1 MPGVWF
7 LWSEKKK
14 YYIITF
20 QKEKE
25 NTFTLLII
33 LILKSLQ
40 KEHRVFTLRKCIRLD
55 LHTAGVSKN
64 SQKYATNKSVEFW
77 PFGPQNIKNRVFR
90 FELFSDHLP
99 LCQSAEIRCWDGPL
113 APENGSYIALPFGTV
128 LYTVFCPQKVDKTTL

>member
-1 MPGVWF
+1 MRLSVQGVKSLVSHF
-7 LWSEKKK
+7 ACLCQECDFYKVKKK

-64 SQKYATNKSVEFW
+64 SQKYATNKSVEF
-77 PFGPQNIKNRVFR
+77 
-90 FELFSDHLP
+90 
-99 LCQSAEIRCWDGPL
+99 
-113 APENGSYIALPFGTV
+113 
-128 LYTVFCPQKVDKTTL
+128 